1 MTPGCGARQSVINRP
16 LHERHALL
24 DRVLKDEPAGG
35 QSQRLGPGTVMTGR
49 VVKLLP
55 GHALLEGMPQP
66 RYSSRLEDIQELFEQ
81 VMQRKARAQGSM
93 SDGPPLHSHRLKAL
107 KQCLT
112 CRHLGSGLA
121 EMRQRVATL
130 HDVLHRAAGSS

>member
-1 MTPGCGARQSVINRP
+1 VTPGCGARQSVINRP

-24 DRVLKDEPAGG
+24 DRVLKDAPAGG

-81 VMQRKARAQGSM
+81 VMQRKARARGSM
-93 SDGPPLHSHRLKAL
+93 KRPPAFAL
-107 KQCLT
+107 PQT
-112 CRHLGSGLA
+112 QGLA
-121 EMRQRVATL
+121 IVSNL
-130 HDVLHRAAGSS
+130 